1 MTDKGRY
8 RYTKVVSTTDGQSG
22 ITTGEWKWIF
32 ADRLGS
38 VALVM
43 LPFLFYRAAPV
54 TGKTVKLL
62 EVHLDGKSLER
73 LPPWPV
79 AADH

>member
-1 MTDKGRY
+1 MDICRP
-8 RYTKVVSTTDGQSG
+8 SGQRRFGDAALFVLSG
-22 ITTGEWKWIF
+22 
-32 ADRLGS
+32 S
-38 VALVM
+38 
-43 LPFLFYRAAPV
+43 PV

-62 EVHLDGKSLER
+62 EVHLYGKSLER